1 MPNYNMNLQ
10 GELGLNE
17 YSNIFDYISVVDS
30 GDNFTITLNEEA
42 KNSISV
48 ISSMLRDKEFSII
61 DEGVNS
67 LGSYYI
73 SANKQK

>member
-42 KNSISV
+42 KNSVKV

-61 DEGVNS
+61 DEGINS
-67 LGSYYI
+67 LGGYYI